1 MALSGTIYTNY
12 YNSHIRLKLS
22 WTGTQSV
29 ENNTTT
35 IKWTLTSNG
44 GSSGSWWMSGPVKVT
59 IGSTTVLNKTDRFKM
74 YGGGAYKK
82 TGSVTVNHN
91 ADGTK
96 SIGMTI
102 RAAIYSSSVNCTGSG
117 TFTLNTINRYAL
129 ITNYEPFTDEG
140 NPTITY
146 TNPRGPELVT
156 DLKVRITWN
165 FNTEYTSWYD
175 ISDWSGGTYTINLS
189 AEDRE
194 LLRAGT
200 PNSNTLAVKF
210 DLQSNMEGG
219 SPVIQHDYKDS
230 YMEIVNAN
238 PIMSNDFEF
247 LSGEQ
252 YIEDITGSEY
262 TIIQER
268 STINARSKLAQGVK
282 GASIVSYSLNFAGEN
297 YTPEIRQDQYP
308 VHVTIGHLDI
318 AGGTYPATLTATDSR
333 GNTAAK
339 IIDVLVYGWTQPSA
353 LYSFERVQ
361 DFTTNSAI
369 LRVDGKISTI
379 PGSTLIIT
387 ESHREKGVGNWS
399 TPATIQDETD
409 ETITG
414 LDYQKEYELIITVS
428 DSFTRADDPQ
438 TNTTYTVTIGKGIPI
453 AFFDALRSSVAVN
466 GVPDENNQLFV
477 GGTIKAKPNTTDAGI
492 VLPHVYST
500 TEQIVGY
507 WTDGSPVYEKTI
519 ELSSLATIASGSSVA
534 IPTSDW
540 SQKAYPIDIVLYN
553 KNGSSGSDLRQV
565 WRWVTAQINI
575 TTGALTLHN
584 GRAASMS
591 FDTFTIQYIKIT

>member
-1 MALSGTIYTNY
+1 MALSGTVTTNK
-12 YNSHIRLKLS
+12 YNSTIGLKLTWS
-22 WTGTQSV
+22 GTQNV
-29 ENNTTT
+29 ANNTTT
-35 IKWTLTSNG
+35 ISWTLKSNG
-44 GSSGSWWMSGPVKVT
+44 GSSGSWWMSGPVTVK
-59 IGSTTVLNKTDRFKM
+59 IGSKTVLNTTSRFKM

-82 TGSVTVNHN
+82 TGSLTIAHKE
-91 ADGTK
+91 DG
-96 SIGMTI
+96 SQSVSMSV
-102 RAAIYSSSVNCTGSG
+102 RAAIYSASVNCTGSN
-117 TFTLNTINRYAL
+117 TFTLNKIDRYAL
-129 ITNYEPFTDEG
+129 ITAFENFTDEG
-140 NPTITY
+140 SPTITY
-146 TNPRGPELVT
+146 TNPQGAELVT
-156 DLKVRITWN
+156 DLKVRVTWN
-165 FNTEYTSWYD
+165 NGAGYTSWYD
-175 ISDWSGGTYTINLS
+175 ISNWTGGDYTINFS
-189 AEDRE
+189 NADRE
-194 LLRAGT
+194 LMRAASPT
-200 PNSNTLAVKF
+200 SNSLAVKF
-210 DLQSNMEGG
+210 DLQSTMDG
-219 SPVIQHDYKDS
+219 SDWHNTKDAS
-230 YMEIVNAN
+230 MEIVNAA

-369 LRVDGKISTI
+369 LHVDGKISDI
-379 PGSTLIIT
+379 PGSTLLIT

-399 TPATIQDETD
+399 TPATMPDND
-409 ETITG
+409 DFTISN

-466 GVPDENNQLFV
+466 GIPDENDQLFV
-477 GGTIKAKPNTTDAGI
+477 GGTIKAKPNSTDAGV

-507 WTDGSPVYEKTI
+507 WTDGSPIYETVVEFQSAVSISANAWNSSAISNFGNVYIICAQALVT
-519 ELSSLATIASGSSVA
+519 
-534 IPTSDW
+534 
-540 SQKAYPIDIVLYN
+540 
-553 KNGSSGSDLRQV
+553 GSSGGMSNWGFIGTQCV
-565 WRWVTAQINI
+565 NNNI
-575 TTGALTLHN
+575 GIFNSRDSAITVDTL
-584 GRAASMS
+584 
-591 FDTFTIQYIKIT
+591 ILQYIKI